1 MLVNGISM
9 GGILKKQVGEVT
21 QWLTGVTDVI
31 TSVDRRSSVL
41 MGERRAAGLALLQAL
56 LLKYRGNPYCSTDYV
71 HLQ

>member
-1 MLVNGISM
+1 M
-9 GGILKKQVGEVT
+9 T

-31 TSVDRRSSVL
+31 TSVDRHSSVL
-41 MGERRAAGLALLQAL
+41 MGERRAAELALLQAL